1 MKEHRGT
8 KEKVYSR
15 LCLAANLFLYV
26 GFALWDGPVWC
37 RDSESYATMDYT
49 REPAYC
55 TFLWLMR
62 RIVGEGGLV
71 SGWDLTDR
79 EGGKIAAQ
87 EPAYL
92 LAVIVCQ
99 AVVMAAAVW
108 YLARTVYG
116 IGKRSG
122 AGRTAEDGLLLS
134 GSRACASFGAGTDTL
149 SRTGSLYAA
158 AANVLLWGVDVLNR
172 FGAKRGSAYF
182 QSIMTEGFGIPF
194 YIFFLLF
201 LYRYL
206 SGRERRYLAAAAG
219 MMVLCTSHHKQLGI
233 TMVIFAAAALTADV
247 LQLRSAGKAGTAAG
261 KTGKKTEADAGKAGR
276 KPEAAAGKAAE
287 GTDCVQRNRERHIA
301 GRQLCRDLLAL
312 AAAGVLVFLIGHGY
326 NRIFHGVWSFHTGSA
341 DKIDSTL
348 LYTAAQEDAKLFERY
363 GGEDAEELR
372 QLFLQIEEELTER
385 RLRYADAMGEA
396 VPEQETEAAGT
407 ENAGTEAAGTEAA
420 GTENAAG
427 KSSGGDTGASV
438 QKAAG
443 WVELCS
449 HYADS
454 YDIIGFEVLDPLVD
468 AYVREQHPE
477 LEPGTMTFSVAADQ
491 VCREL
496 ERVLLH
502 QQPGRLLHLWLNNLR
517 KGLVNTV
524 LRVGTVLNWAA
535 LLLWSAYAVLLL
547 AGVLSGRGR
556 GSRSCSGE
564 LLLAGLVFLGTL
576 VNAAVVGAIIF
587 PQTRYMIY
595 NMGLFYVCL
604 VMLADSTRQRR
615 RSLTEDAAVRD
626 SSGSRDK

>member
-1 MKEHRGT
+1 MKEHRWT
-8 KEKVYSR
+8 KERVYSG

-62 RIVGEGGLV
+62 RIVGEGSFV

-92 LAVIVCQ
+92 LAVIVVQ
-99 AVVMAAAVW
+99 AIVMAVAVW
-108 YLARTVYG
+108 YLAKTVYG
-116 IGKRSG
+116 IG
-122 AGRTAEDGLLLS
+122 
-134 GSRACASFGAGTDTL
+134 CL

-158 AANVLLWGVDVLNR
+158 AANVILWGVDALNR

-182 QSIMTEGFGIPF
+182 QSIMTEGFGIAF

-206 SGRERRYLAAAAG
+206 SGRKRRYLLAATG

-233 TMVIFAAAALTADV
+233 TLVIFTAAVLLADAMEV
-247 LQLRSAGKAGTAAG
+247 RRAGRGAG
-261 KTGKKTEADAGKAGR
+261 KTAE
-276 KPEAAAGKAAE
+276 KAAP
-287 GTDCVQRNRERHIA
+287 GSARKMSTGKMGARYLA
-301 GRQLCRDLLAL
+301 GRQICRDLLAV
-312 AAAGVLVFLIGHGY
+312 AAAGALIFLIGHGY

-348 LYTAAQEDAKLFERY
+348 LYTATQEDAALFERF
-363 GGEDAEELR
+363 GGEDAKELR

-385 RLRYADAMGEA
+385 SLRYADVMGEA
-396 VPEQETEAAGT
+396 DREDAAG
-407 ENAGTEAAGTEAA
+407 GSGRAAA
-420 GTENAAG
+420 N
-427 KSSGGDTGASV
+427 
-438 QKAAG
+438 

-454 YDIIGFEVLDPLVD
+454 YDIIGFEVLDPMVD
-468 AYVREQHPE
+468 AYVREHHPE
-477 LEPGTMTFSVAADQ
+477 LEPGTMQFSVATDK
-491 VCREL
+491 VCRSL
-496 ERVLLH
+496 ESVLVH
-502 QQPGRLLHLWLNNLR
+502 QKPGRLLYLWANNLR
-517 KGLVNTV
+517 KGFVNTV

-535 LLLWSAYAVLLL
+535 LVLWICYAALLGAAAARRAAQEGLSAQEGSRAKEGLQAKISPQGCGGGPLL
-547 AGVLSGRGR
+547 AALVL
-556 GSRSCSGE
+556 
-564 LLLAGLVFLGTL
+564 LGTL

-604 VMLADSTRQRR
+604 VILADGARKGRR
-615 RSLTEDAAVRD
+615 APGKRKD
-626 SSGSRDK
+626 

>member
-1 MKEHRGT
+1 MKEHRWT

-99 AVVMAAAVW
+99 AIVMAAAVW

-122 AGRTAEDGLLLS
+122 AGRTAGDGILLS
-134 GSRACASFGAGTDTL
+134 GDGTCAL

-158 AANVLLWGVDVLNR
+158 AANVILWGVDVLNR

-182 QSIMTEGFGIPF
+182 QSILTEGFGIPF
-194 YIFFLLF
+194 YLFFLLF

-233 TMVIFAAAALTADV
+233 TMVIFAGAVLTADIMK
-247 LQLRSAGKAGTAAG
+247 LRSAGKADEKEG
-261 KTGKKTEADAGKAGR
+261 
-276 KPEAAAGKAAE
+276 AAAGKAAE
-287 GTDCVQRNRERHIA
+287 GTESVQRNRERHIA
-301 GRQLCRDLLAL
+301 GRQLGRDLLAL

-348 LYTAAQEDAKLFERY
+348 LYTATQEDAELFERF
-363 GGEDAEELR
+363 GGENAEELR

-385 RLRYADAMGEA
+385 RLRYVDGMGEV
-396 VPEQETEAAGT
+396 VPGQETEAAGT
-407 ENAGTEAAGTEAA
+407 ENAG
-420 GTENAAG
+420 G
-427 KSSGGDTGASV
+427 KSSGEDTAASG
-438 QKAAG
+438 QTAAG
-443 WVELCS
+443 WVELCA

-496 ERVLLH
+496 EKVLLH

-535 LLLWSAYAVLLL
+535 LLLWSTYAVLLL

-556 GSRSCSGE
+556 GSRSCSGG
-564 LLLAGLVFLGTL
+564 LLLAGLVLLGTL

-604 VMLADSTRQRR
+604 VMLADSARKKRR
-615 RSLTEDAAVRD
+615 ILTENTAARD
-626 SSGSRDK
+626 FDSNRDR

>member
-62 RIVGEGGLV
+62 RIFGEGGLV

-99 AVVMAAAVW
+99 AVIMAAAVW
-108 YLARTVYG
+108 YLAGTVYG

-122 AGRTAEDGLLLS
+122 AGRPAGDGLLLS
-134 GSRACASFGAGTDTL
+134 GSGTSASSGSGISASFGSGTCAL

-261 KTGKKTEADAGKAGR
+261 KAEKKTEA
-276 KPEAAAGKAAE
+276 EAGKAAE

-301 GRQLCRDLLAL
+301 GRQLCRDLLTL
-312 AAAGVLVFLIGHGY
+312 AAAGALVFLIGHGY

-348 LYTAAQEDAKLFERY
+348 LYTAAQEDAELFERY

-385 RLRYADAMGEA
+385 RLRYADGMGEA
-396 VPEQETEAAGT
+396 VQEQE
-407 ENAGTEAAGTEAA
+407 TEAA

-427 KSSGGDTGASV
+427 KSSGGDTGASG
-438 QKAAG
+438 QAAAG

-477 LEPGTMTFSVAADQ
+477 LEPGTMEFSVAADQ

-535 LLLWSAYAVLLL
+535 LLLWSAYAALLL
-547 AGVLSGRGR
+547 AGVLLGRGR
-556 GSRSCSGE
+556 ESRFCSGE
-564 LLLAGLVFLGTL
+564 LLLAGLVLLGTL

-604 VMLADSTRQRR
+604 VMLSDSTRQRIR
-615 RSLTEDAAVRD
+615 TLTENAAVRD
-626 SSGSRDK
+626 SSGSRDE

>member
-1 MKEHRGT
+1 MKEHRWT
-8 KEKVYSR
+8 KERVYSG

-62 RIVGEGGLV
+62 RIVGEGSFV

-92 LAVIVCQ
+92 LAVIVVQ
-99 AVVMAAAVW
+99 AIVMAVAVW
-108 YLARTVYG
+108 YLAKTVYA
-116 IGKRSG
+116 I
-122 AGRTAEDGLLLS
+122 
-134 GSRACASFGAGTDTL
+134 
-149 SRTGSLYAA
+149 GSLYAA
-158 AANVLLWGVDVLNR
+158 AANVILWGVDALNR

-182 QSIMTEGFGIPF
+182 QSIMTEGFGIAF

-206 SGRERRYLAAAAG
+206 SGRKRRYLLAATG

-233 TMVIFAAAALTADV
+233 TLVIFTAAVLLADV
-247 LQLRSAGKAGTAAG
+247 MEVRR
-261 KTGKKTEADAGKAGR
+261 AGR
-276 KPEAAAGKAAE
+276 AAGKAAE
-287 GTDCVQRNRERHIA
+287 KTAPGSARKMSAGKMGARYLA
-301 GRQLCRDLLAL
+301 GRQICRDLLAV
-312 AAAGVLVFLIGHGY
+312 AAAGALIFLIGHGY

-348 LYTAAQEDAKLFERY
+348 LYTATQEDAALFERF
-363 GGEDAEELR
+363 GGEDAKELR

-385 RLRYADAMGEA
+385 SLRYADVMGEA
-396 VPEQETEAAGT
+396 DREDTAGGSGRAAA
-407 ENAGTEAAGTEAA
+407 N
-420 GTENAAG
+420 
-427 KSSGGDTGASV
+427 
-438 QKAAG
+438 

-454 YDIIGFEVLDPLVD
+454 YDIIGFEVLDPMVD
-468 AYVREQHPE
+468 AYVREHHPE
-477 LEPGTMTFSVAADQ
+477 LEPGTMQFSVATDK
-491 VCREL
+491 VCRSL
-496 ERVLLH
+496 ESVLVH
-502 QQPGRLLHLWLNNLR
+502 QKPGRLLYLWANNLR
-517 KGLVNTV
+517 KGFVNTV

-535 LLLWSAYAVLLL
+535 LVLWICYAALLGAAAARRAAQEGSSAQE
-547 AGVLSGRGR
+547 
-556 GSRSCSGE
+556 GSRSKEGSRAQEGLRAQEGSRAKEGLQAKSGPQGCGGGP
-564 LLLAGLVFLGTL
+564 LLAALVLLGTL

-604 VMLADSTRQRR
+604 VVLADGARKGRR
-615 RSLTEDAAVRD
+615 APGKRKD
-626 SSGSRDK
+626 

>member
-62 RIVGEGGLV
+62 RIIGEGGLV

-108 YLARTVYG
+108 YLAGTVYG

-122 AGRTAEDGLLLS
+122 AGRPAGDGILLS
-134 GSRACASFGAGTDTL
+134 GSGTSASFGAGTDTL

-261 KTGKKTEADAGKAGR
+261 KAGRKTAADAGKAGR

-287 GTDCVQRNRERHIA
+287 GTDCMQRNRERHIA
-301 GRQLCRDLLAL
+301 GRRLCRDLLTL
-312 AAAGVLVFLIGHGY
+312 AAAGALVFLIGHGY

-348 LYTAAQEDAKLFERY
+348 LYTAAQEDAELFERY

-396 VPEQETEAAGT
+396 VPEQTEAAGT
-407 ENAGTEAAGTEAA
+407 ENAGTE
-420 GTENAAG
+420 NAAG
-427 KSSGGDTGASV
+427 KSSGEDTGASV

-496 ERVLLH
+496 EGVLLH

-524 LRVGTVLNWAA
+524 LRVGTVLNRAA

-547 AGVLSGRGR
+547 AGVLSVRGR
-556 GSRSCSGE
+556 GAGPAAESFSCRGWCSWERWSMRRSSE
-564 LLLAGLVFLGTL
+564 RL
-576 VNAAVVGAIIF
+576 
-587 PQTRYMIY
+587 
-595 NMGLFYVCL
+595 
-604 VMLADSTRQRR
+604 SSRR
-615 RSLTEDAAVRD
+615 RDT
-626 SSGSRDK
+626 